1 VLNLQALADSGAIS
15 PEDTKLFQFADTPE
29 EAFECLKEGL
39 TKYHLQPQA
48 KPPAS
53 DPDGPEIAKTLP

>member
-1 VLNLQALADSGAIS
+1 VDSGAIS

>member
-1 VLNLQALADSGAIS
+1 
-15 PEDTKLFQFADTPE
+15 LFQFADTPE